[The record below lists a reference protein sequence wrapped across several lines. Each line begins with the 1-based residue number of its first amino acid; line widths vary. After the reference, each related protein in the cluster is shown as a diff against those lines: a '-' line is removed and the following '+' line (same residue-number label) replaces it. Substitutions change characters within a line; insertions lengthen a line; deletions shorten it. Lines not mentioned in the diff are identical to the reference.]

1 MPVPGTTDL
10 GVDGDVNVSLGLPI
24 ATAADDPVFRY
35 MSPTPVVNVVRYSA
49 LIAGIGY
56 GIIHGQKLQAKYDD
70 RVEKQA
76 IKHREDQIKKAKEE
90 YAKIRAAKLAPPTPN
105 GMLKYLMY
113 DANHFFPYAAVVSN
127 PEDPNFDLEK
137 LLKYWEEKL

>member
-1 MPVPGTTDL
+1 
-10 GVDGDVNVSLGLPI
+10 
-24 ATAADDPVFRY
+24 

-56 GIIHGQKLQAKYDD
+56 GIMHGQKLQAKYDD

-90 YAKIRAAKLAPPTPN
+90 YAKIRAAKLAPASPN
-105 GMLKYLMY
+105 GMCTLSMY
-113 DANHFFPYAAVVSN
+113 DANPFFFFCTAVVSD

-137 LLKYWEEKL
+137 LLKHWEEKL

>member
-1 MPVPGTTDL
+1 
-10 GVDGDVNVSLGLPI
+10 
-24 ATAADDPVFRY
+24 

-56 GIIHGQKLQAKYDD
+56 GIMHGQKLQAKYDD

-90 YAKIRAAKLAPPTPN
+90 YAKIRAAKLAPASPN
-105 GMLKYLMY
+105 
-113 DANHFFPYAAVVSN
+113 AVVSD
-127 PEDPNFDLEK
+127 PEDPNFDLER
-137 LLKYWEEKL
+137 LLKHWEEKL